1 MGVGTFLIVSVDN
14 MYIFTRL
21 NPKCTF
27 VFPAFLKKYVDG
39 KIDILETTMNDKKYI
54 KSKTTTYS
62 LVSEMN
68 LLTGALT
75 KKSRRQ

>member
-1 MGVGTFLIVSVDN
+1 MYLLI
-14 MYIFTRL
+14 T
-21 NPKCTF
+21 CTF
-27 VFPAFLKKYVDG
+27 SNYAFVFSAFLKKYVLDG

-54 KSKTTTYS
+54 KSKTTTCS

-75 KKSRRQ
+75 KKK

>member
-1 MGVGTFLIVSVDN
+1 MYLLI
-14 MYIFTRL
+14 T
-21 NPKCTF
+21 CTF
-27 VFPAFLKKYVDG
+27 SNYAFVFSAFLKKYVDG

-75 KKSRRQ
+75 KKVEDNDH

>member
-1 MGVGTFLIVSVDN
+1 MYLLI
-14 MYIFTRL
+14 T
-21 NPKCTF
+21 CTF
-27 VFPAFLKKYVDG
+27 SYYAFVFSAFLKNYVDG

-75 KKSRRQ
+75 KKVEDNDH

>member
-1 MGVGTFLIVSVDN
+1 MYLLI
-14 MYIFTRL
+14 T
-21 NPKCTF
+21 CTF
-27 VFPAFLKKYVDG
+27 SNYAFVFSAFLKKYEDG

-75 KKSRRQ
+75 KKVEDNDH